1 MNPTIH
7 LQVISSLLAVDATA
21 DFVTIPASSVI
32 ETTDDLSEP
41 GFHRVRFDGQ
51 ELLAFSRDIQER
63 TEQVSSARA

>member
-1 MNPTIH
+1 MNQTIH
-7 LQVISSLLAVDATA
+7 LQVISTLLAVDATA

-63 TEQVSSARA
+63 TEQVSSTEA